1 MNRNRKSFLLV
12 LACSALAIAVGMT
25 VSAAPAATPSED
37 SVRISSLVNEMNKLD
52 FAKLETLKP
61 VNVKSYTLPGPS
73 VDVMRVRLEE
83 TYTVEG
89 VGEDT
94 VELTGWIAVRH
105 GASRPAPGE
114 KTVSWSTAVTDTE
127 FVGLELHGDSEV
139 FGPVR
144 VTLDESRP
152 AIGQVGKISVPERA
166 KQLLIAANDTAAA
179 TAATAPREG
188 TTERPATGTDSAPTT
203 AAPTT
208 AAPSTQQEC
217 RAPVNVKVSMSQ
229 LGLEMKTKTPAI
241 WYSRVTTIP
250 PVGHVASVTAEPVAL
265 VSADRQVGVLVS
277 GTVKFREVVRAVPLS
292 KDHEV
297 AVGP

>member
-1 MNRNRKSFLLV
+1 MKKKSFLLILACAV
-12 LACSALAIAVGMT
+12 LAITAGMT
-25 VSAAPAATPSED
+25 VSAAPSDD
-37 SVRISSLVNEMNKLD
+37 SVRIASLVNEMNHLSFD
-52 FAKLETLKP
+52 KLETLKP

-73 VDVMRVRLEE
+73 VDVMRVRLSE
-83 TYTVEG
+83 TYTIEG
-89 VGEDT
+89 IGEDT

-114 KTVSWSTAVTDTE
+114 TAVSWATAVTDTE
-127 FVGLELHGDSEV
+127 FVGLELRGESEV

-166 KQLLIAANDTAAA
+166 RQVLLAANDTA
-179 TAATAPREG
+179 P
-188 TTERPATGTDSAPTT
+188 
-203 AAPTT
+203 AAPKGDKAPDAGATDAVT
-208 AAPSTQQEC
+208 SDAAVKDC

-229 LGLEMKTKTPAI
+229 LGLEMKTKTPAV

-250 PVGHVASVTAEPVAL
+250 PVGHVASVTVEPVAL
-265 VSADRQVGVLVS
+265 VSADREVGKLVS

>member
-1 MNRNRKSFLLV
+1 MKNKSFLLI
-12 LACSALAIAVGMT
+12 LACSVMAVAVGMT
-25 VSAAPAATPSED
+25 VSAAPPDD
-37 SVRISSLVNEMNKLD
+37 SVRIASLVNEMNRMD
-52 FAKLETLKP
+52 FTKLETLKP
-61 VNVKSYTLPGPS
+61 VQVKSYSLPGPS
-73 VDVMRVRLEE
+73 VDVMRVRLSE
-83 TYTVEG
+83 TYTIDG
-89 VGEDT
+89 IGEDT

-114 KTVSWSTAVTDTE
+114 KNVSWETAVTDTE
-127 FVGLELHGDSEV
+127 FVGLELRGQSDV

-166 KQLLIAANDTAAA
+166 SQILLAANDTA
-179 TAATAPREG
+179 PKG
-188 TTERPATGTDSAPTT
+188 ATGTPDAATT
-203 AAPTT
+203 EGTDATVSGEAVKD
-208 AAPSTQQEC
+208 C

-229 LGLEMKTKTPAI
+229 LGLEMKTKTPAV

-250 PVGHVASVTAEPVAL
+250 PVGHVASVTVDPVAL
-265 VSADRQVGVLVS
+265 VSADREVGKLVS

>member
-1 MNRNRKSFLLV
+1 MKNKSFLLI
-12 LACSALAIAVGMT
+12 LACSVMAIAIGIT
-25 VSAAPAATPSED
+25 VSAAPSDD
-37 SVRISSLVNEMNKLD
+37 SVRIASLVNEMNRLD

-61 VNVKSYTLPGPS
+61 VQVKSYSLPGPS
-73 VDVMRVRLEE
+73 VDVMRVRLSE
-83 TYTVEG
+83 TYTIDG
-89 VGEDT
+89 IGEDT

-114 KTVSWSTAVTDTE
+114 KTVSWETAVTDTE
-127 FVGLELHGDSEV
+127 FVGLELRGQSDV

-166 KQLLIAANDTAAA
+166 SQILLAANDT
-179 TAATAPREG
+179 TAPKS
-188 TTERPATGTDSAPTT
+188 GTDKGTAKDSAAQDGATD
-203 AAPTT
+203 
-208 AAPSTQQEC
+208 PSTEPTQQC
-217 RAPVNVKVSMSQ
+217 RAPVNVKISMSQ
-229 LGLEMKTKTPAI
+229 LGLEMKTKTPAV
-241 WYSRVTTIP
+241 WYSKVSTIP
-250 PVGHVASVTAEPVAL
+250 PVGHIASVTVDPVAL
-265 VSADRQVGVLVS
+265 VSADRQVGTLVS

>member
-1 MNRNRKSFLLV
+1 MKKKSFLLI
-12 LACSALAIAVGMT
+12 LACSAVAIAVGMT
-25 VSAAPAATPSED
+25 VSASPSDD
-37 SVRISSLVNEMNKLD
+37 SVRIASLVNEMNKMD
-52 FAKLETLKP
+52 FGRLEKLQP
-61 VNVKSYTLPGPS
+61 VQVKSYTLPGPS

-83 TYTVEG
+83 TYTIDG
-89 VGEDT
+89 IGKDT

-105 GASRPAPGE
+105 GASRPAAGE
-114 KTVSWSTAVTDTE
+114 KTVSWATAVTDTE
-127 FVGLELHGDSEV
+127 FVGLELRGESEV

-166 KQLLIAANDTAAA
+166 GQILLAANDTAKATEAPATDA
-179 TAATAPREG
+179 TAVEAVK
-188 TTERPATGTDSAPTT
+188 D
-203 AAPTT
+203 
-208 AAPSTQQEC
+208 C

-229 LGLEMKTKTPAI
+229 LGLEMKTKTPAV

-250 PVGHVASVTAEPVAL
+250 PVGHVASVTVDPVAL
-265 VSADRQVGVLVS
+265 VSADREVGKLVS

>member
-1 MNRNRKSFLLV
+1 MKNKSFLLI
-12 LACSALAIAVGMT
+12 LACSVMAIAIGIT
-25 VSAAPAATPSED
+25 VSAATPDD
-37 SVRISSLVNEMNKLD
+37 SVRIASLVNEMNRMD
-52 FAKLETLKP
+52 FTKLETLKP
-61 VNVKSYTLPGPS
+61 VQVKSYSLPGPS
-73 VDVMRVRLEE
+73 VDVMRVRLSE
-83 TYTVEG
+83 TYTIDG
-89 VGEDT
+89 IGEDT

-105 GASRPAPGE
+105 GASRPAAGE
-114 KTVSWSTAVTDTE
+114 KTVSWETAVTDTE
-127 FVGLELHGDSEV
+127 FVGLELRGQSDV

-166 KQLLIAANDTAAA
+166 SQILLAANDTAPKADKGTSDAAA
-179 TAATAPREG
+179 TEADADAAAVK
-188 TTERPATGTDSAPTT
+188 D
-203 AAPTT
+203 
-208 AAPSTQQEC
+208 C

-229 LGLEMKTKTPAI
+229 LGLEMKTKTPAV

-250 PVGHVASVTAEPVAL
+250 PVGHVASVTVDPVAL
-265 VSADRQVGVLVS
+265 VSADREVGKLVS

>member
-1 MNRNRKSFLLV
+1 MKKKNLLLI
-12 LACSALAIAVGMT
+12 LACSALAIAVGIT
-25 VSAAPAATPSED
+25 VSAAPSDD
-37 SVRISSLVNEMNKLD
+37 SVRIASLVNEMNSLNFD
-52 FAKLETLKP
+52 KLESLP
-61 VNVKSYTLPGPS
+61 AVNVKAYSLPGPS

-83 TYTVEG
+83 TYTIQG

-114 KTVSWSTAVTDTE
+114 STVTWSTAVTDTE
-127 FVGLELHGDSEV
+127 FVGLELRGESEV

-166 KQLLIAANDTAAA
+166 SQILLAANDT
-179 TAATAPREG
+179 TTAPQSG
-188 TTERPATGTDSAPTT
+188 TTTAPQSGTTDQNTNDDTIEPE
-203 AAPTT
+203 PV
-208 AAPSTQQEC
+208 QKC

-229 LGLEMKTKTPAI
+229 LGLELKTKTPAV
-241 WYSRVTTIP
+241 WYSEVSTIP

-265 VSADRQVGVLVS
+265 VSAGREVGKLVS

-292 KDHEV
+292 KDHQI
-297 AVGP
+297 AAAR